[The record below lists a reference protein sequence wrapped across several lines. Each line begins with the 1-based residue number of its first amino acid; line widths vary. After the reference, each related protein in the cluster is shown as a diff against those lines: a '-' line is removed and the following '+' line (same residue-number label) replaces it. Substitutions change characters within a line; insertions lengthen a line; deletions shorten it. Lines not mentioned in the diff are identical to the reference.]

1 MFPLSEK
8 TQTYFLQDL
17 IKENIDK
24 KWHEHQTLLG
34 KQTQV
39 NDATNR
45 RLFCPFFSTVFDLH
59 SQHSHPTWKVLRH
72 LHPPLVPVVMLKTKE
87 SSVEVAVLRWA
98 ERSQEWRLRGSV
110 TKARRNAWHKDTSA
124 PSRLPDCWRINR
136 LRCKL
141 FLCYVKLRRGL
152 RSFCSC

>member
-1 MFPLSEK
+1 MQQTGDYFVRSFP
-8 TQTYFLQDL
+8 QFLICTLNIL
-17 IKENIDK
+17 I
-24 KWHEHQTLLG
+24 LLE
-34 KQTQV
+34 
-39 NDATNR
+39 
-45 RLFCPFFSTVFDLH
+45 
-59 SQHSHPTWKVLRH
+59 RH

-141 FLCYVKLRRGL
+141 FLCDVKLRRGL